1 MVVSMVPQ
9 SATETDDASSSQAF
23 DWEAELKG
31 LLKAELARKNLKYPD
46 LVRRLARVGVK
57 ETVENLRNKVSRGN
71 FSAIFL
77 LQCLTALGVR
87 HVALKRYPHQLGGD
101 PDERGEETWDGD
113 EYRDT

>member
-1 MVVSMVPQ
+1 MITMNMRPGTEITGPS
-9 SATETDDASSSQAF
+9 SAPRL

-31 LLKAELARKNLKYPD
+31 MLKAELARKNLKYPD

-87 HVALKRYPHQLGGD
+87 HVALKRYPYPLGGD
-101 PDERGEETWDGD
+101 PDERGQETWDGD
-113 EYRDT
+113 EYGDT